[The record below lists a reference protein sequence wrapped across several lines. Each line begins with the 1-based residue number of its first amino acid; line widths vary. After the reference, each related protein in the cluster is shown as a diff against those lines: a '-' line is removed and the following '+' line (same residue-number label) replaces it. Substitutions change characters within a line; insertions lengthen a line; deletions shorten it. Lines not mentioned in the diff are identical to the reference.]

1 MTNKMTKEELA
12 FLEKGRELG
21 FNIIT
26 HEGIQK
32 IELNLQS
39 PINLAENFELP
50 SKFNHLIYYCVA
62 PFTME
67 EIEEE
72 LKDYEDNQ
80 LHDIF
85 RAENIID
92 GESYQNMKKRLR
104 KKIIKRME
112 KVVRALRIR
121 SNKIHKTKYVI
132 YSKKVSRHLRY
143 KKSFFTF

>member
-1 MTNKMTKEELA
+1 MTKEETE
-12 FLEKGRELG
+12 FLEKAKRLG

-32 IELNLQS
+32 VEINLQS
-39 PINLAENFELP
+39 PINLAEDFELP
-50 SKFNHLIYYCVA
+50 HPLNHLVYYCVA
-62 PFTME
+62 PFSVE

-72 LKDYEDNQ
+72 LKDYQDTQ

-85 RAENIID
+85 RAEQIID

-112 KVVRALRIR
+112 KVVRTLRIR
-121 SNKIHKTKYVI
+121 SNKIHKTKYLI